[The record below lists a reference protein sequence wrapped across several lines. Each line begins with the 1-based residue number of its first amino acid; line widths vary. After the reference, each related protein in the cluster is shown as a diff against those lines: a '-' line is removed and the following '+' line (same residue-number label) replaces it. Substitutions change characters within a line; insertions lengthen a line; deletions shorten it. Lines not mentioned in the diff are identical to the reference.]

1 MSCLFSTDRADDDNE
16 DYKQST
22 LMMLKENLYLSSLG
36 CFEHS
41 DPNLAKYFQISLMS
55 DTKFYLYT
63 CHFFKVSSTGRQNE
77 DLV

>member
-1 MSCLFSTDRADDDNE
+1 MVMVLSNIHEQAWPVLCSTDRADDDNE

-41 DPNLAKYFQISLMS
+41 DPNLAKYFQVSLMS
-55 DTKFYLYT
+55 DTKFYFVHL
-63 CHFFKVSSTGRQNE
+63 S
-77 DLV
+77 LL